1 MSPKVLGIKIPK
13 KKRRTSKSQHL
24 AYTGEEPDWEVFMQ
38 TNPDKEAIHR
48 ERTRSYDWY
57 NYYHKKSSSLFRD
70 VEKWMKDNSYTKED
84 IKAWKAAD
92 AWRTSMTV
100 ASSCKL
106 LNNGMP
112 DIILQP
118 YNEEVEPKPVSDYI
132 KKSLKEV
139 IEVGYKQLEEKI
151 EETKDTKEKVV
162 VSIQERMR
170 EISAFMIED
179 IESSVD
185 IFHDDITKF
194 NLKEFEP
201 ITILRQKDTKANHA
215 RIIKTWYQSD
225 GADYEYLVHPN
236 KNKNNDQDQLDEA
249 YGHLSKVEKKK
260 ANDFY
265 KKIVSACDIVINEQ
279 KVRRKPRAV
288 KAKRAEDVI
297 KNLKFQM
304 SDVSYGITSVPPV
317 EIVGSV
323 LTVIFNT
330 KTRKIGL
337 YIAEDSSGLSVKGT
351 TIYGYNEEIS
361 VQKTLRKPKDQLKLF
376 NVAKTKL
383 VKEFKS
389 LKTADTKLNGRTNEH
404 CIILRCFK

>member
-1 MSPKVLGIKIPK
+1 MLGIKIPK

-24 AYTGEEPDWEVFMQ
+24 AYTGEEPDWVVFMQ
-38 TNPDKEAIHR
+38 SNPNTEAIYR

-57 NYYHKKSSSLFRD
+57 NYYHKSSSLFRD
-70 VEKWMKDNSYTKED
+70 IEKWLVDNKYTKDD
-84 IKAWKAAD
+84 IKAWKAAE
-92 AWRTSMTV
+92 AWRTTMTV

-112 DIILQP
+112 DIIISP
-118 YNEEVEPKPVSDYI
+118 YNKEVEPKPISDHI

-139 IEVGYKQLEEKI
+139 IEIGYKCLEEKV
-151 EETKDTKEKVV
+151 EEVKDSKEKVV

-185 IFHDDITKF
+185 TFHNDMIKF

-201 ITILRQKDTKANHA
+201 ITILRQKDAKANHA

-225 GADYEYLVHPN
+225 GADYEYLVHPD

-249 YGHLSKVEKKK
+249 YGHLTKTEKKK
-260 ANDFY
+260 ANDIY
-265 KKIVSACDIVINEQ
+265 KKIISACDIVINEQ

-288 KAKRAEDVI
+288 KAKRADDVI
-297 KNLKFQM
+297 KKLKFQM

-330 KTRKIGL
+330 NTRKIGL
-337 YIAEDSSGLSVKGT
+337 YVAEDSSGLSVKGT
-351 TIYGYNEEIS
+351 TIYGYDEKTS
-361 VQKTLRKPKDQLKLF
+361 VQKTLRKPKNQLKLF

-383 VKEFKS
+383 VKEFES
-389 LKTADTKLNGRTNEH
+389 LKTADTKLNGRTNNH

>member
-1 MSPKVLGIKIPK
+1 MSRKVLGIKIPK

-24 AYTGEEPDWEVFMQ
+24 AYTGEEPDWPVFMQ
-38 TNPDKEAIHR
+38 SNPDTEAIYR

-57 NYYHKKSSSLFRD
+57 NYYHKSSSLLRD
-70 VEKWMKDNSYTKED
+70 VEKWMNDNNYTKED
-84 IKAWKAAD
+84 IKAWKAAE
-92 AWRTSMTV
+92 AWRTTMTV

-112 DIILQP
+112 NIIISP
-118 YNEEVEPKPVSDYI
+118 YNKEVEPKPISDHI
-132 KKSLKEV
+132 TKSLKEV
-139 IEVGYKQLEEKI
+139 IEIGYKQLEEKT
-151 EETKDTKEKVV
+151 EETNDSKEKVV

-170 EISAFMIED
+170 EISALMTED

-185 IFHDDITKF
+185 TFHNDMVKF
-194 NLKEFEP
+194 NLKEFNP
-201 ITILRQKDTKANHA
+201 ITVLRQKDAKANHA
-215 RIIKTWYQSD
+215 RIIKTWYQSE
-225 GADYEYLVHPN
+225 GKDYELLVHPE
-236 KNKNNDQDQLDEA
+236 KDTRNDADQLNEA
-249 YGHLSKVEKKK
+249 YGHLTKAEKKK

-265 KKIVSACDIVINEQ
+265 KKIISACDIVINEQ

-288 KAKRAEDVI
+288 KAKRADDVI
-297 KNLKFQM
+297 KKLKFQI
-304 SDVSYGITSVPPV
+304 SDVSHGITSVPPV

-337 YIAEDSSGLSVKGT
+337 YVAEDSSGLSVKGT
-351 TIYGYNEEIS
+351 TIYGYNEKIS
-361 VQKTLRKPKDQLKLF
+361 VQKTLRKPKNQLKLF

-383 VKEFKS
+383 VKEFES

>member
-1 MSPKVLGIKIPK
+1 MSPRVLGIKIPK

-24 AYTGEEPDWEVFMQ
+24 AYTGEEPDWEAFMQ
-38 TNPDKEAIHR
+38 SNPNKEAIYR

-57 NYYHKKSSSLFRD
+57 NYYHKSSSLFRD
-70 VEKWMKDNSYTKED
+70 VEKWLKDNNYTKED
-84 IKAWKAAD
+84 IKAWKAAE

-112 DIILQP
+112 NIILSP
-118 YNEEVEPKPVSDYI
+118 YDNKAEPKPISDHI
-132 KKSLKEV
+132 TKSLKEV
-139 IEVGYKQLEEKI
+139 IEIGYKQLEEKT
-151 EETKDTKEKVV
+151 EEVTASKEKVV

-170 EISAFMIED
+170 EISALMTED

-185 IFHDDITKF
+185 TFHDDMVKF
-194 NLKEFEP
+194 NLKEFNP
-201 ITILRQKDTKANHA
+201 ITVLRQKDAKANHA
-215 RIIKTWYQSD
+215 RIIKTWYQSE
-225 GADYEYLVHPN
+225 GKDYELLVHPE
-236 KNKNNDQDQLDEA
+236 KDTRNDADQLNEA
-249 YGHLSKVEKKK
+249 YGHLTKAEKKK

-265 KKIVSACDIVINEQ
+265 KKIISACDIVINEQ

-297 KNLKFQM
+297 KKLKFQM

-330 KTRKIGL
+330 KSRKIGL
-337 YIAEDSSGLSVKGT
+337 YVAEDSSGLSVKGT
-351 TIYGYNEEIS
+351 TIYGYDEKIS
-361 VQKTLRKPKDQLKLF
+361 VQKTLRKPKNQLKLF

-383 VKEFKS
+383 VKEFES

>member
-1 MSPKVLGIKIPK
+1 MSPRVLGIKIPK

-24 AYTGEEPDWEVFMQ
+24 AYTGEEPDWVVFMQ
-38 TNPDKEAIHR
+38 SNPSTEAIYR

-57 NYYHKKSSSLFRD
+57 NYYHKSSSLFRD
-70 VEKWMKDNSYTKED
+70 VEKWLVDNKYTKDD
-84 IKAWKAAD
+84 IKAWKAAE
-92 AWRTSMTV
+92 AWRTTLTV

-112 DIILQP
+112 DIIISP
-118 YNEEVEPKPVSDYI
+118 YNKEVEPKPISDHI

-139 IEVGYKQLEEKI
+139 IEIGYKHLEKQV
-151 EETKDTKEKVV
+151 EEVKDSNEKVV

-185 IFHDDITKF
+185 TFHDDMTKF
-194 NLKEFEP
+194 NLKEFDP
-201 ITILRQKDTKANHA
+201 ITVLRQKDAKANHA

-225 GADYEYLVHPN
+225 GADYEYLVHPD

-249 YGHLSKVEKKK
+249 YGHLTKTEKKK
-260 ANDFY
+260 ANDIY
-265 KKIVSACDIVINEQ
+265 KKIISACDIVINEQ

-288 KAKRAEDVI
+288 KAKRADDVI
-297 KNLKFQM
+297 KKLKFQM

-330 KTRKIGL
+330 NTRKIGL
-337 YIAEDSSGLSVKGT
+337 YVAEDSSGLSVKGT
-351 TIYGYNEEIS
+351 TIYGYDEKTS
-361 VQKTLRKPKDQLKLF
+361 VQKTLRKPKNQLKLF

-383 VKEFKS
+383 VKEFES
-389 LKTADTKLNGRTNEH
+389 LKTADTKLNGRTNNH

>member
-1 MSPKVLGIKIPK
+1 MLGIKIPK

-24 AYTGEEPDWEVFMQ
+24 AYTGEEPDWVVFMQ
-38 TNPDKEAIHR
+38 SNPNTEAIYR

-57 NYYHKKSSSLFRD
+57 NYYHKSSSLFRD
-70 VEKWMKDNSYTKED
+70 VEKWLVDNKYTKDD
-84 IKAWKAAD
+84 IKAWKAAE
-92 AWRTSMTV
+92 AWRTTMTV

-112 DIILQP
+112 NIIISP
-118 YNEEVEPKPVSDYI
+118 YNKEVEPKPISDHI

-139 IEVGYKQLEEKI
+139 IEIGYKHLEKQV
-151 EETKDTKEKVV
+151 EEVKDSNEKVV

-185 IFHDDITKF
+185 TFHDDMTKF
-194 NLKEFEP
+194 NLKEFDP
-201 ITILRQKDTKANHA
+201 ITVLRQKDAKANHA

-225 GADYEYLVHPN
+225 GADYEYLVHPD

-249 YGHLSKVEKKK
+249 YGHLTKTEKKK
-260 ANDFY
+260 ANDIY
-265 KKIVSACDIVINEQ
+265 KKIISACDIVINEQ

-288 KAKRAEDVI
+288 KAKRADDVI
-297 KNLKFQM
+297 KKLKFQM

-330 KTRKIGL
+330 NTRKIGL
-337 YIAEDSSGLSVKGT
+337 YVAEDSSGLSVKGT
-351 TIYGYNEEIS
+351 TIYGYDEKTS
-361 VQKTLRKPKDQLKLF
+361 VQKTLRKPKNQLKLF

-383 VKEFKS
+383 VKEFES
-389 LKTADTKLNGRTNEH
+389 LKTADTKLNGRTNNH

>member
-1 MSPKVLGIKIPK
+1 
-13 KKRRTSKSQHL
+13 
-24 AYTGEEPDWEVFMQ
+24 MQ
-38 TNPDKEAIHR
+38 SNPNTEAIYR

-57 NYYHKKSSSLFRD
+57 NYYHKSSSLFRD
-70 VEKWMKDNSYTKED
+70 VEKWLVDNKYTKDD
-84 IKAWKAAD
+84 IKAWKAAE
-92 AWRTSMTV
+92 AWRTTMTV

-112 DIILQP
+112 DIIISP
-118 YNEEVEPKPVSDYI
+118 YNKEVEPKPISDHI

-139 IEVGYKQLEEKI
+139 IEIGYKHLEEKV
-151 EETKDTKEKVV
+151 EEVKDSKEKVV

-185 IFHDDITKF
+185 TFHDDMTKF

-201 ITILRQKDTKANHA
+201 ITILRQKDAKANHA

-225 GADYEYLVHPN
+225 GADYEYLVHPD

-249 YGHLSKVEKKK
+249 YGHLTKTEKKK
-260 ANDFY
+260 ANDIY
-265 KKIVSACDIVINEQ
+265 KKIISACDIVINEQ

-288 KAKRAEDVI
+288 KAKRADDVI
-297 KNLKFQM
+297 KKLKFQM

-330 KTRKIGL
+330 NTRKIGL
-337 YIAEDSSGLSVKGT
+337 YVAEDSSGLSVKGT
-351 TIYGYNEEIS
+351 TIYGYDEKTS

-383 VKEFKS
+383 VKEFES
-389 LKTADTKLNGRTNEH
+389 LKTADTKLNGRTNNH

>member
-24 AYTGEEPDWEVFMQ
+24 AYTVEEPDWEVFMQ
-38 TNPDKEAIHR
+38 SNPNKEAIYR

-57 NYYHKKSSSLFRD
+57 NYYHKSSSLFRD
-70 VEKWMKDNSYTKED
+70 VEKWLVDNKYTKDD
-84 IKAWKAAD
+84 IKAWKAAE
-92 AWRTSMTV
+92 AWRTTLTV

-112 DIILQP
+112 DIIISP
-118 YNEEVEPKPVSDYI
+118 YNKEVEPKPISDHI

-139 IEVGYKQLEEKI
+139 IEIGYKCLEEKV
-151 EETKDTKEKVV
+151 EEVKDSKEKVV

-185 IFHDDITKF
+185 TFHDDMTKF
-194 NLKEFEP
+194 NLKEFDP
-201 ITILRQKDTKANHA
+201 ITVLRQKDAKANHA

-225 GADYEYLVHPN
+225 GADYEYLVHPD

-249 YGHLSKVEKKK
+249 YGHLTKTEKKK
-260 ANDFY
+260 ANDIY
-265 KKIVSACDIVINEQ
+265 KKIISACDIVINEQ

-288 KAKRAEDVI
+288 KAKRADDVI
-297 KNLKFQM
+297 KKLKFQL

-330 KTRKIGL
+330 NTRKIGL
-337 YIAEDSSGLSVKGT
+337 YVAEDSSGLSVKGT
-351 TIYGYNEEIS
+351 TIYGYDEKTS
-361 VQKTLRKPKDQLKLF
+361 VQKTLRKPKNQLKLF

-383 VKEFKS
+383 VKEFES
-389 LKTADTKLNGRTNEH
+389 LKTADTKLNGRTNNH

>member
-1 MSPKVLGIKIPK
+1 MLGITIPK

-24 AYTGEEPDWEVFMQ
+24 AYTGEEPDWVVFMQ
-38 TNPDKEAIHR
+38 SNPNKEAIYR

-57 NYYHKKSSSLFRD
+57 NYYHKSSSLFRD
-70 VEKWMKDNSYTKED
+70 IEKWLVDNKYTKDD
-84 IKAWKAAD
+84 IEAWKAAE
-92 AWRTSMTV
+92 AWRTTMTV

-112 DIILQP
+112 DIIMSP
-118 YNEEVEPKPVSDYI
+118 YKKEVEPKPISDHI

-139 IEVGYKQLEEKI
+139 IEIGYKHLEEKV
-151 EETKDTKEKVV
+151 EEVKDSKEKVV

-185 IFHDDITKF
+185 TFHDDMTKF
-194 NLKEFEP
+194 NLKEFDP
-201 ITILRQKDTKANHA
+201 ITVLRQKDAKANHA

-225 GADYEYLVHPN
+225 GADYEYLVHPD

-249 YGHLSKVEKKK
+249 YGHLTKTEKKK
-260 ANDFY
+260 ANDIY
-265 KKIVSACDIVINEQ
+265 KKIISACDIVINEQ

-288 KAKRAEDVI
+288 KAKRADDVI
-297 KNLKFQM
+297 KKLKFQI
-304 SDVSYGITSVPPV
+304 SDVSHGITSVPPV

-337 YIAEDSSGLSVKGT
+337 YVAEDSSGLSVKGT
-351 TIYGYNEEIS
+351 TIYGYDEKIS
-361 VQKTLRKPKDQLKLF
+361 VQKTLRKPKNQLKLF

-383 VKEFKS
+383 VKEFES

>member
-1 MSPKVLGIKIPK
+1 MSPRVLGIKIPK

-24 AYTGEEPDWEVFMQ
+24 AYTGEEPDWVVFMQ
-38 TNPDKEAIHR
+38 SNPNTEAIYR

-57 NYYHKKSSSLFRD
+57 NYYHKSSSLFRD
-70 VEKWMKDNSYTKED
+70 VEKWLVDNKYTKDD
-84 IKAWKAAD
+84 IKAWKAAE
-92 AWRTSMTV
+92 AWRTTLTV

-112 DIILQP
+112 DIIISP
-118 YNEEVEPKPVSDYI
+118 YNKEVEPKPISDHI

-139 IEVGYKQLEEKI
+139 IEIGYKHLEKQV
-151 EETKDTKEKVV
+151 EEVKDSNEKVV

-185 IFHDDITKF
+185 TFHDDMTKF
-194 NLKEFEP
+194 NLKEFDP
-201 ITILRQKDTKANHA
+201 ITVLRQKDAKANHA

-225 GADYEYLVHPN
+225 GADYEYLVHPD

-249 YGHLSKVEKKK
+249 YGHLTKTEKKK
-260 ANDFY
+260 ANDIY
-265 KKIVSACDIVINEQ
+265 KKIISACDIVINEQ

-288 KAKRAEDVI
+288 KAKRADDVI
-297 KNLKFQM
+297 KKLKFQM

-330 KTRKIGL
+330 NTRKIGL
-337 YIAEDSSGLSVKGT
+337 YVAEDSSGLSVKGT
-351 TIYGYNEEIS
+351 TIYGYDEKTS
-361 VQKTLRKPKDQLKLF
+361 VQKTLRKPKNQLKLF

-383 VKEFKS
+383 VKEFES
-389 LKTADTKLNGRTNEH
+389 LKTADTKLNGRTNNH

>member
-1 MSPKVLGIKIPK
+1 MLGIKIPK
-13 KKRRTSKSQHL
+13 KKRRTSKLQHL
-24 AYTGEEPDWEVFMQ
+24 AYTGEEPDWVVFMQ
-38 TNPDKEAIHR
+38 SNPNTEAIYR

-57 NYYHKKSSSLFRD
+57 NYYHKSSSLFRD
-70 VEKWMKDNSYTKED
+70 IEKWLVDNKYTKDD
-84 IKAWKAAD
+84 IEAWKAAE
-92 AWRTSMTV
+92 AWRTTMTV

-112 DIILQP
+112 DIIISP
-118 YNEEVEPKPVSDYI
+118 YNKEVEPKPISDHI

-139 IEVGYKQLEEKI
+139 IEIGYKHLEEKV
-151 EETKDTKEKVV
+151 EEVKDSKEKVV

-185 IFHDDITKF
+185 TFHNDMIKF

-201 ITILRQKDTKANHA
+201 ITILRQKDAKANHA

-225 GADYEYLVHPN
+225 GADYEYLVHPD

-249 YGHLSKVEKKK
+249 YGHLTKTEKKK
-260 ANDFY
+260 ANDIY
-265 KKIVSACDIVINEQ
+265 KKIISACDIVINEQ

-288 KAKRAEDVI
+288 KAKRADDVI
-297 KNLKFQM
+297 KKLKFQL
-304 SDVSYGITSVPPV
+304 SDVSYEITSVPPV
-317 EIVGSV
+317 DIVGSV

-337 YIAEDSSGLSVKGT
+337 YVAEDSSGLSVKGT
-351 TIYGYNEEIS
+351 TIYGYDEEIS
-361 VQKTLRKPKDQLKLF
+361 VQKTLRKPKNQLKLF

-383 VKEFKS
+383 VKEFES

>member
-1 MSPKVLGIKIPK
+1 MLGIKIPK

-24 AYTGEEPDWEVFMQ
+24 AYTGEEPDWVVFMQ
-38 TNPDKEAIHR
+38 SNPNTEAIYR

-57 NYYHKKSSSLFRD
+57 NYYHKSSSLFRD
-70 VEKWMKDNSYTKED
+70 VEKWLVDNKYTKDD
-84 IKAWKAAD
+84 IKAWKAAE
-92 AWRTSMTV
+92 AWRTTLTV

-112 DIILQP
+112 NIILSP
-118 YNEEVEPKPVSDYI
+118 YNNKAEPKPISDHI
-132 KKSLKEV
+132 TKSLKEV
-139 IEVGYKQLEEKI
+139 IEIGYKHLEEKI
-151 EETKDTKEKVV
+151 EETKDFKEKVV

-170 EISAFMIED
+170 EISALMTED

-185 IFHDDITKF
+185 TFHDDMTKF

-201 ITILRQKDTKANHA
+201 ITILRQKDAKANHA

-225 GADYEYLVHPN
+225 GADYEYLVHPD

-249 YGHLSKVEKKK
+249 YGHLTKAEKKK

-265 KKIVSACDIVINEQ
+265 KKIISACDIVINEQ

-288 KAKRAEDVI
+288 KAKRADDVI
-297 KNLKFQM
+297 KKLKFQL

-330 KTRKIGL
+330 NTRKIGL
-337 YIAEDSSGLSVKGT
+337 YVAEDSSGLSVKGT
-351 TIYGYNEEIS
+351 TIYGYDEKTS
-361 VQKTLRKPKDQLKLF
+361 VQKTLRKPKNQLKLF

-383 VKEFKS
+383 VKEFES
-389 LKTADTKLNGRTNEH
+389 LKTADTKLNGRTNNH

>member
-1 MSPKVLGIKIPK
+1 MLGIKIPK

-24 AYTGEEPDWEVFMQ
+24 AYTGEEPDWVVFMQ
-38 TNPDKEAIHR
+38 SNPNTEAIYR

-57 NYYHKKSSSLFRD
+57 NYYHKSSSLFRD
-70 VEKWMKDNSYTKED
+70 VEKWLVDNKYTKDD
-84 IKAWKAAD
+84 IKAWKAAE
-92 AWRTSMTV
+92 AWRTTLTV

-112 DIILQP
+112 NIILSP
-118 YNEEVEPKPVSDYI
+118 YNNKAEPKPISDHI
-132 KKSLKEV
+132 TKSLKEV
-139 IEVGYKQLEEKI
+139 IEIGYKQLEEKT
-151 EETKDTKEKVV
+151 EEVTASKEKVV

-185 IFHDDITKF
+185 TFHDDMTKF
-194 NLKEFEP
+194 NLKEFDP
-201 ITILRQKDTKANHA
+201 ITVLRQKDAKANHA

-225 GADYEYLVHPN
+225 GADYEYLVHPD

-249 YGHLSKVEKKK
+249 YGHLTKTEKKK
-260 ANDFY
+260 ANDIY
-265 KKIVSACDIVINEQ
+265 KKIISACDIVINEQ

-288 KAKRAEDVI
+288 KAKRADDVI
-297 KNLKFQM
+297 KKLKFQM

-330 KTRKIGL
+330 NTRKIGL
-337 YIAEDSSGLSVKGT
+337 YVAEDSSGLSVKGT
-351 TIYGYNEEIS
+351 TIYGYDEKTS
-361 VQKTLRKPKDQLKLF
+361 VQKTLRKPKNQLKLF

-383 VKEFKS
+383 VKEFES

>member
-1 MSPKVLGIKIPK
+1 MSPKVLGITIPK
-13 KKRRTSKSQHL
+13 KKRRTSKLQHL
-24 AYTGEEPDWEVFMQ
+24 AYTGEEPDWVVFMQ
-38 TNPDKEAIHR
+38 SNPNTEAIYR

-57 NYYHKKSSSLFRD
+57 NYYHKSSSLFRD
-70 VEKWMKDNSYTKED
+70 IEKWLVDNKYTTDD
-84 IKAWKAAD
+84 IEAWKAAE
-92 AWRTSMTV
+92 AWRTTMTV

-112 DIILQP
+112 DIIISP
-118 YNEEVEPKPVSDYI
+118 YNKEVEPKPISDHI

-139 IEVGYKQLEEKI
+139 IEIGYKHLEEKV
-151 EETKDTKEKVV
+151 EEVKDSKEKVV

-185 IFHDDITKF
+185 TFHNDMIKF

-201 ITILRQKDTKANHA
+201 ITILRQKDAKANHA

-225 GADYEYLVHPN
+225 GADYEYLVHPD

-249 YGHLSKVEKKK
+249 YGHLTKTEKKK
-260 ANDFY
+260 ANDIY
-265 KKIVSACDIVINEQ
+265 KKIISACDIVINEQ

-288 KAKRAEDVI
+288 KAKRADDVI
-297 KNLKFQM
+297 KKLKFQI

-337 YIAEDSSGLSVKGT
+337 YVAEDSSGLSVKGT
-351 TIYGYNEEIS
+351 TIYGYNEETS

-383 VKEFKS
+383 VKEFES
-389 LKTADTKLNGRTNEH
+389 LKTADTKLNGRTNDS

>member
-1 MSPKVLGIKIPK
+1 MLGIKIPK
-13 KKRRTSKSQHL
+13 KKRRTSKLQHL
-24 AYTGEEPDWEVFMQ
+24 AYTGEEPDWPAFMQ
-38 TNPDKEAIHR
+38 SNPDTEAIYR
-48 ERTRSYDWY
+48 ERTRSHNWY
-57 NYYHKKSSSLFRD
+57 NYYHKSSSLLRD
-70 VEKWMKDNSYTKED
+70 VEKWLVDNNYTKDD
-84 IKAWKAAD
+84 IKAWKAAEV
-92 AWRTSMTV
+92 WRTSMTV

-112 DIILQP
+112 NIILSP
-118 YNEEVEPKPVSDYI
+118 YNKEAEPKPLSDHI
-132 KKSLKEV
+132 KKSLEDV
-139 IEVGYKQLEEKI
+139 IKIGYKCLEENV
-151 EETKDTKEKVV
+151 EETNTNNSKENVV
-162 VSIQERMR
+162 ISIQERMR

-185 IFHDDITKF
+185 TFHDDMTKF

-201 ITILRQKDTKANHA
+201 ITILRQKDAKANHA

-249 YGHLSKVEKKK
+249 YGHLTKIEKKK
-260 ANDFY
+260 ANDLY
-265 KKIVSACDIVINEQ
+265 KKIISACDIVINEQ

-288 KAKRAEDVI
+288 KAKRAGDVI
-297 KNLKFQM
+297 KKLKFQI
-304 SDVSYGITSVPPV
+304 SDVSHGITSVPPV

-323 LTVIFNT
+323 LTVVFNT

-337 YIAEDSSGLSVKGT
+337 YVSEDSSGLSVKGT
-351 TIYGYNEEIS
+351 TIYGYDEKIS
-361 VQKTLRKPKDQLKLF
+361 VQKTLRKPKNQLKLF

-383 VKEFKS
+383 VKEFES